1 MPLSEDQME
10 LCKTAFD
17 QFDKDK
23 TGFIDRFELRLVFE
37 QLGNKLSEETLFSM
51 INEVDER
58 NIGKIEFYE
67 FIRIYER
74 FNDSEEDEQD
84 MIDAFV
90 AMGGNED
97 KSGEVDSNL
106 LIDIVRNQFQM
117 TIDIERLID
126 EIDDNQD
133 GTLQYDEF
141 KQLLSD

>member
-10 LCKTAFD
+10 LCKTVFD

-58 NIGKIEFYE
+58 NVGKIEFYE